1 MMNGLEAPMHR
12 SMVQPI
18 YLMGVPRSIFWVEVF
33 SGILCGLFFKS
44 FFVVAILI
52 LIHLLFTYLG
62 QKDALFMQVFWHSQR
77 HSRYYYR

>member
-1 MMNGLEAPMHR
+1 MMHGVEAPMHR

-18 YLMGVPRSIFWVEVF
+18 YLMGVPRNMFWLVVF
-33 SGILCGLFFKS
+33 GGILCGLLFKS
-44 FFVVAILI
+44 ILVVAILV

-62 QKDALFMQVFWHSQR
+62 QKDSMFLQVFWNSQR

>member
-1 MMNGLEAPMHR
+1 MMHGVEAPMHR

-18 YLMGVPRSIFWVEVF
+18 YLMGVPRNMFWLEVF
-33 SGILCGLFFKS
+33 GGILCGLLFKS
-44 FFVVAILI
+44 ILVVAILV

-62 QKDALFMQVFWHSQR
+62 QKDSMFLQVFWNSQR